1 MLQVIPGRIGR
12 GLAACGTEGFRDI
25 LSSEGILFGIC
36 KELLQINM
44 KKADV
49 STDKWTKLK

>member
-25 LSSEGILFGIC
+25 LSSKGILFGIC

-49 STDKWTKLK
+49 STDKMDKA